1 MRQFLIVLN
10 PDNFPSEIIKEM
22 NLKKG
27 DMILI
32 QIEPIFID
40 DEINDEIKKALKK
53 RGVIPL

>member
-27 DMILI
+27 DIILI
-32 QIEPIFID
+32 TIEPIFVSD
-40 DEINDEIKKALKK
+40 KVKEKIKK
-53 RGVIPL
+53 RDVIPL

>member
-32 QIEPIFID
+32 KIEPIFLG
-40 DEINDEIKKALKK
+40 DEIKKELKK